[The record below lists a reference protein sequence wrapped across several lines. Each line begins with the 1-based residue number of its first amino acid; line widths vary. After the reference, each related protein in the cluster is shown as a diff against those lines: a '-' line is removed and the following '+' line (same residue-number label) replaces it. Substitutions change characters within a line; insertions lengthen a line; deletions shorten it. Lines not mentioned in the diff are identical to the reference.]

1 MIDVDR
7 AVIDNIH
14 WPLLGLLN
22 EVVGDGWVWSQL
34 DMFVGNRESLALPMR
49 ANVRTSIYD

>member
-22 EVVGDGWVWSQL
+22 EAIHDGWVWSQL

-49 ANVRTSIYD
+49 INVRASIL